1 MKAAV
6 EKKGDKELSQDF
18 EKAFGQLESGSHLD
32 GTKLDDFL
40 EREIEDMKAR
50 DGQIQ
55 GSFGRGGDGR
65 SFGGYGQQQQG
76 GFGGQRQPRYA
87 DDGQQQQQQSSRYGY
102 GGGSGG
108 GFRSRQSFGQDGQT
122 REGRTDMASADGE
135 STHSSRSDTGFQRT
149 GRSNWYFT
157 CLFVCLIGW
166 FIDRFFNQF
175 VCWLIDRLLSKLGF
189 NLFVELIRNSIPLG
203 ICRVST
209 PRQQFYAPREWHKLR
224 RRLSTASVLQPK
236 KLQRRGWRS
245 RPLQR

>member
-1 MKAAV
+1 MKSLCFSSGNFQIAEVKAAV
-6 EKKGDKELSQDF
+6 EKKGDKELSHDF

-87 DDGQQQQQQSSRYGY
+87 DDGQQQQSSRYGY

-122 REGRTDMASADGE
+122 REGRTDMASADDE
-135 STHSSRSDTGFQRT
+135 STHSSRSDAGLQRT
-149 GRSNWYFT
+149 GMSNW
-157 CLFVCLIGW
+157 LIHHVFV
-166 FIDRFFNQF
+166 
-175 VCWLIDRLLSKLGF
+175 WLIDW
-189 NLFVELIRNSIPLG
+189 LIDWKNS
-203 ICRVST
+203 
-209 PRQQFYAPREWHKLR
+209 
-224 RRLSTASVLQPK
+224 
-236 KLQRRGWRS
+236 
-245 RPLQR
+245 